1 MTGAKLGQRV
11 GWVRIFRVVVVVF
24 ALSSLLMIFSPTV
37 AGISAMA
44 ILPASRL
51 PRYRPH
57 EIPADQ
63 LT

>member
-11 GWVRIFRVVVVVF
+11 GWVRIFRVVVVF